1 MRKAFLFIGTVSLM
15 TFFGSFVV
23 DAEPIPV
30 PDVRERAEQALR
42 NGLEDILRALKLLLQ
57 AVPQYQMPE
66 VLDNGDIIIRR
77 QHPDDP
83 RYPER
88 ILRPRGGTHDTA
100 G

>member
-1 MRKAFLFIGTVSLM
+1 MWKTVLFIGTVSVMML
-15 TFFGSFVV
+15 FGSLVV
-23 DAEPIPV
+23 DAEPVPV
-30 PDVRERAEQALR
+30 PDVRERAEQAPR
-42 NGLEDILRALKLLLQ
+42 EGLEDVLRALKLILH